1 MRQRWPNPFARDNDS
16 TLPMPSR
23 IMYGVIWFWHIVTVI
38 TYSYFAINV
47 LVITAGAFELKTA
60 IALTLLAAQLGCYV
74 YFYVLSRR
82 YPCPIRF
89 HVIYFGGG
97 LVAWLIQQQLYPSL
111 FFLLFT
117 FMGQSFGLLAPAG
130 AFAVMGFALVMLLGQ
145 NTGWRFSGLAAG
157 ELYGLLIGFGGMAAT
172 YLFIYG
178 AMRTSSSRGEL
189 IQQLEQAKRELESS
203 RQRDA
208 ELAVLRERERIA
220 RDMHDSL
227 GHALVALTV
236 QLEAVQRL
244 YRVDPERASAQVDQ
258 MKSLTRDS
266 MDVLR
271 RSIAGLREPGL
282 DGRALGAALSQL
294 CVSIGERA
302 QLDVAC
308 TIDPALSELRGDTA
322 DVLWAVAQEALVN
335 VQKHARAR
343 SVTLTLR
350 AAGGNVEL
358 LVQDDGVGL
367 GEGDLHKTEH
377 YGVRG
382 MRERLAALGG
392 LLELGS
398 SDAGPSG
405 VSVGTRLRAV
415 LPVSM
420 QTGVAAG
427 GDRS

>member
-1 MRQRWPNPFARDNDS
+1 MRQQWPNPFARDNDV

-38 TYSYFAINV
+38 TYGYFAINL
-47 LVITAGAFELKTA
+47 LVSTAGAFELKTA
-60 IALTLLAAQLGCYV
+60 IALVLLAAQLGCYV
-74 YFYVLSRR
+74 GFYILCGR
-82 YPCPIRF
+82 YPFSNWF

-97 LVAWLIQQQLYPSL
+97 LVAWFIQQQLYPSL

-117 FMGQSFGLLAPAG
+117 FMGQAFGLLAPAG
-130 AFAVMGFALVMLLGQ
+130 AFAVMGFVLVMLLGQ
-145 NTGWRFSGLAAG
+145 STGWRFDGLAAG
-157 ELYGLLIGFGGMAAT
+157 QLYGLLIGFGGMAAT

-178 AMRTSSSRGEL
+178 AMRTSASRGQL

-236 QLEAVQRL
+236 QLEAIQRL

-258 MKSLTRDS
+258 MKVLTRDS
-266 MDVLR
+266 MDALR
-271 RSIAGLREPGL
+271 HSISGLREPGL
-282 DGRALGAALSQL
+282 NGRALGVALSQL
-294 CVSIGERA
+294 CVSVGERA
-302 QLDVAC
+302 QLDVTC
-308 TIDPALSELRGDTA
+308 VIDPTLADLPADIA

-343 SVTLTLR
+343 AVTLTLR

-367 GEGDLHKTEH
+367 SPADLHKAGH
-377 YGVRG
+377 FGVRG

-392 LLELGS
+392 MLELGPAE
-398 SDAGPSG
+398 AGA
-405 VSVGTRLRAV
+405 RLRAV

-420 QTGVAAG
+420 PTGAASD